1 MLKYLYLSLMLLFC
15 APASA
20 LTPQGES
27 EETDTASTIKFADR
41 ISIHTNTL
49 GWLFM
54 TPNVGVEYDFV
65 HNKHKKISLLLTGKF
80 NGQTNQKFASRYV
93 YNVAGARAELRWY
106 FRTRKIDDLGDKPE
120 ERIYSGKAADFRGP
134 WEKERVSSTDG
145 FFNKLW
151 NSRGLVTAKKNPR
164 RHRAYYV
171 GPYAAYDKFS
181 VKFTE
186 TGYQGSAIGAGVS
199 FGYSAP
205 LYIYNNGN
213 VIDFEIGAGVGAAII
228 DYDEYGYSREDNC
241 YTAGNTGK
249 SAILPMLSDVRL
261 SLVYRFEP
269 IQDQAYEVNY
279 DKLVKQRHMYNL
291 RKEYL
296 VKDTAFVMSDSVIDL
311 IKEYNKKIFAYNSK
325 IKEYNREILKHEN
338 ADSADLLT
346 EQAPAFEYIRVPK
359 KLLNFGSD
367 KMLENKEIVSVDEL
381 NDKYISNII
390 EQFKPI
396 ANIVENYETR
406 AASADA
412 IMLGNYQSVSMRID
426 SLSGIPYYDYILGV
440 IPRINAE
447 VIKPHNESI
456 LMAVAD
462 NSQVNDTLAARHFLD
477 SANNV
482 GSGSLIKLTDKFVLK
497 APKNYALL
505 SLNDQIASENL
516 NKVDLLQQK
525 YGITADLGQIDHE
538 KIERERKAAKEKA
551 KAAEEK
557 AKQDAKAAKE
567 KAKQDAKAAKEKAKQ
582 DAKAAKEKAKQEA
595 EAAKEQPKQEAETA
609 ADGATATVA
618 GQAEAV
624 SEKVEEA
631 AAEVEEAVEATESAI
646 DENKTKE
653 QAKAEEK
660 ARKEQEK
667 LDKELKKQQEKAAKE
682 QAKAE
687 EKARKEQE
695 KLDKEL
701 KKQQEKAAKEQ
712 AKAEEKARKE
722 QEKLEKKQSK
732 ESDADNNKNENS
744 DEE

>member
-93 YNVAGARAELRWY
+93 YNIAGARAEVRWY
-106 FRTRKIDDLGDKPE
+106 FRTRKIDDLGVKPE
-120 ERIYSGKAADFRGP
+120 ERISGGAAEDFLGP

-261 SLVYRFEP
+261 SLVYRFDP
-269 IQDQAYEVNY
+269 IQNQAYEVNY
-279 DKLVKQRHMYNL
+279 DKLVNQRHMYNL
-291 RKEYL
+291 RKKYL
-296 VKDTAFVMSDSVIDL
+296 ATDTLVLTDSLMDLMSS
-311 IKEYNKKIFAYNSK
+311 YNKTVAAYNNK
-325 IKEYNREILKHEN
+325 IREYNREILKHEN

-346 EQAPAFEYIRVPK
+346 EQAPLFDYIRMPK
-359 KLLNFGSD
+359 KILNFGS
-367 KMLENKEIVSVDEL
+367 KKILENKEIQSAEEL
-381 NDKYISNII
+381 DDKFLSEILSKYAPISNIVN
-390 EQFKPI
+390 KY
-396 ANIVENYETR
+396 NTR
-406 AASADA
+406 AASVDVLMQREYSNLRTDT
-412 IMLGNYQSVSMRID
+412 I
-426 SLSGIPYYDYILGV
+426 SGIPYYDYLV
-440 IPRINAE
+440 RTIPSLNEEA
-447 VIKPHNESI
+447 IKLHNESI
-456 LMAVAD
+456 LPSVAD
-462 NSQVNDTLAARHFLD
+462 NKQLNDTLASRVFAIG
-477 SANNV
+477 SAGTVNR
-482 GSGSLIKLTDKFVLK
+482 LIKTTPSFILK
-497 APKNYALL
+497 EPKNYSLL

-516 NKVDLLQQK
+516 NKVDSLLLK
-525 YGITADLGQIDHE
+525 YGITADLGQIDHA
-538 KIERERKAAKEKA
+538 KIESER

-557 AKQDAKAAKE
+557 AKAAKE

-595 EAAKEQPKQEAETA
+595 EAAKEQAKQEAETA

-618 GQAEAV
+618 EQAEAV

-631 AAEVEEAVEATESAI
+631 AADVEEAVEATESAI

-667 LDKELKKQQEKAAKE
+667 LDKELKKKQEKAAKE

-695 KLDKEL
+695 KLEKEL

>member
-1 MLKYLYLSLMLLFC
+1 MLKYLYISLMLLFC
-15 APASA
+15 APSFA
-20 LTPQGES
+20 LTLQSES
-27 EETDTASTIKFADR
+27 EETDTASTTKFADR

-93 YNVAGARAELRWY
+93 YNIAGARAELRWY

-120 ERIYSGKAADFRGP
+120 ERIYSGRAADFRGP
-134 WEKERVSSTDG
+134 WEKERVSNTDG

-241 YTAGNTGK
+241 YTAGSTGK

-269 IQDQAYEVNY
+269 IQEQAYEVNY

-311 IKEYNKKIFAYNSK
+311 IKEYNKKISAYNSK
-325 IKEYNREILKHEN
+325 IKEYNRAILKHEN

-412 IMLGNYQSVSMRID
+412 IMLGNYQSVSMRVD

-447 VIKPHNESI
+447 VIQPHNESI
-456 LMAVAD
+456 LMAVSD

-538 KIERERKAAKEKA
+538 KIERERR
-551 KAAEEK
+551 AAEEK
-557 AKQDAKAAKE
+557 AKAAKE

-595 EAAKEQPKQEAETA
+595 EAAKEQAKQEAETA
-609 ADGATATVA
+609 ADEAAATVA
-618 GQAEAV
+618 EQAEAT
-624 SEKVEEA
+624 SEKVDDA
-631 AAEVEEAVEATESAI
+631 AAEASESKV
-646 DENKTKE
+646 DETLTKE
-653 QAKAEEK
+653 QIKAEEK
-660 ARKEQEK
+660 ARKEQEE
-667 LDKELKKQQEKAAKE
+667 LDKKLKKQQEKAAKE

-695 KLDKEL
+695 KLEKEL

-722 QEKLEKKQSK
+722 QEKLEKEQSK